1 MSYRSRRYPL
11 DAGVVDVE
19 TARRAIAE
27 VARERDAVVQQLHR
41 VQAQA
46 SALERQLH
54 AQEAE
59 NAELLQVVLAELD
72 RPQPL
77 LCFSASSA
85 IRNSLRSSA

>member
-41 VQAQA
+41 V
-46 SALERQLH
+46 
-54 AQEAE
+54 
-59 NAELLQVVLAELD
+59 
-72 RPQPL
+72 
-77 LCFSASSA
+77 
-85 IRNSLRSSA
+85 